1 VTSAAQKNRSDSLVV
16 FGCRCVAVL
25 ARITPTFVI
34 AALTAVLVPVV
45 TIPMRKKRAIVSKHM
60 QRVQPDLGEH
70 QIRRAV
76 QKSYESYARY
86 YVETF
91 RLPYLNSKQIESGVS
106 IEGFE
111 HIKSGLKLGKGVILA
126 LPHLGGWEWSGRWLI
141 QRGHKLNAV
150 VEKLESQQLFEMF
163 LQLRKNYGVQ
173 VIPLDDN
180 AGVAVQQAL
189 ARNEIVA
196 LLSDRDIQ
204 GTGVD
209 IEFFGERTTIPSGP
223 AFFALRTGAALV
235 PLATYFSKRLDGHI
249 TIVRPAIKVERL
261 ATLREDMQRISQDLA
276 IELESLIRHD
286 PAQWH
291 LFQPNWPSDLVS
303 DSVQKTNLNTP
314 QTIQRLL

>member
-1 VTSAAQKNRSDSLVV
+1 MTSAPKKKSSDSLVV
-16 FGCRCVAVL
+16 FGYRSVASL
-25 ARITPTFVI
+25 ARVTPKFVI
-34 AALTAVLVPVV
+34 ALLTAVLVPVV
-45 TIPMRKKRAIVSKHM
+45 TISMRKKRAIVSRHM
-60 QRVQPDLGEH
+60 RRIQPQLSER

-86 YVETF
+86 YIETF
-91 RLPYLNSKQIESGVS
+91 RLPLLNSKQIQSGVS
-106 IEGFE
+106 IDGFE
-111 HIKSGLKLGKGVILA
+111 HIESGLKLGKGVILA

-141 QRGHKLNAV
+141 QRGHRLNAV
-150 VEKLESQQLFEMF
+150 VEKLESPRLFEMF
-163 LQLRKNYGVQ
+163 LQLRRKYGVQ

-204 GTGVD
+204 GTGIEV
-209 IEFFGERTTIPSGP
+209 EFFGERTTIPTGP

-235 PLATYFSKRLDGHI
+235 PLATYFSKRLDGHK
-249 TIVRPAIKVERL
+249 TIVRPAVEVKRL

-276 IELESLIRHD
+276 NELELLIRRD

-291 LFQPNWPSDLVS
+291 LFQPNWPSDS
-303 DSVQKTNLNTP
+303 ISKSS
-314 QTIQRLL
+314 

>member
-1 VTSAAQKNRSDSLVV
+1 VTSAPRKSFSDALVIV
-16 FGCRCVAVL
+16 GCRMIAVL

-34 AALTAVLVPVV
+34 AMLTAVLVPVV
-45 TIPMRKKRAIVSKHM
+45 TIPMRKKRAVVSRHM
-60 QRVQPDLGEH
+60 RRVQPELSDR
-70 QIRRAV
+70 QNRRAV

-91 RLPYLNSKQIESGVS
+91 RLPYLNSKQIQSGVS

-111 HIKSGLKLGKGVILA
+111 HIESGLKLGKGVILA

-141 QRGHKLNAV
+141 QTGHKLNAV

-163 LQLRKNYGVQ
+163 LQLRRNYGVQ
-173 VIPLDDN
+173 VIPLDDS

-209 IEFFGERTTIPSGP
+209 IEFFGERTTIPTGP

-235 PLATYFSKRLDGHI
+235 PLATYFSKRLDGHK

-276 IELESLIRHD
+276 IELELLIRRD

-291 LFQPNWPSDLVS
+291 LFQPNWPSDLTS
-303 DSVQKTNLNTP
+303 HSV
-314 QTIQRLL
+314 

>member
-1 VTSAAQKNRSDSLVV
+1 M
-16 FGCRCVAVL
+16 VAVL
-25 ARITPTFVI
+25 AKITPTFVI
-34 AALTAVLVPVV
+34 AILTAVLVPIV
-45 TIPMRKKRAIVSKHM
+45 TIPMRKKRAIVSRHM
-60 QRVQPDLGEH
+60 RRVQPELSDR
-70 QIRRAV
+70 QNRRAV

-91 RLPYLNSKQIESGVS
+91 RLPYLNSKQIQSGVS

-111 HIKSGLKLGKGVILA
+111 HIESGLKLGKGVILA

-141 QRGHKLNAV
+141 QSGHKLNAV

-163 LQLRKNYGVQ
+163 LQLRRNYGVQ
-173 VIPLDDN
+173 VIPLDDS

-209 IEFFGERTTIPSGP
+209 IEFFGERTTIPTGP

-235 PLATYFSKRLDGHI
+235 PLATYFSKCLDGHE

-261 ATLREDMQRISQDLA
+261 ATLREDVQRISQHLA
-276 IELESLIRHD
+276 IELELLIRRD

-291 LFQPNWPSDLVS
+291 LFQPNWPSDLTS
-303 DSVQKTNLNTP
+303 HSV
-314 QTIQRLL
+314 

>member
-1 VTSAAQKNRSDSLVV
+1 MI
-16 FGCRCVAVL
+16 AVL

-34 AALTAVLVPVV
+34 AMLTAVLVPVV
-45 TIPMRKKRAIVSKHM
+45 TIPMRKKRAVVSRHM
-60 QRVQPDLGEH
+60 RRVQPELSDR
-70 QIRRAV
+70 QNRRAV

-91 RLPYLNSKQIESGVS
+91 RLPYLNSKQIQSGVS

-111 HIKSGLKLGKGVILA
+111 HIESGLKLGKGVILA

-141 QRGHKLNAV
+141 QTGHKLNAV

-163 LQLRKNYGVQ
+163 LQLRRNYGVQ
-173 VIPLDDN
+173 VIPLDDS

-209 IEFFGERTTIPSGP
+209 IEFFGERTTIPTGP

-235 PLATYFSKRLDGHI
+235 PLATYFSKRLDGHK

-276 IELESLIRHD
+276 IELELLIRRD

-291 LFQPNWPSDLVS
+291 LFQPNWPSDLTS
-303 DSVQKTNLNTP
+303 HSV
-314 QTIQRLL
+314 